1 MALLTV
7 LLADNYEPLRRIL
20 SSILEEMSDV
30 KVIGEAADGLEAIQK
45 TKQLH
50 PDLIILDIGL
60 PKLNGMQAA
69 RTILKAI
76 PDSKIIF
83 LSQETS
89 TDFVDEALR
98 LGALAYVIKVNAGT
112 DLRRAIESV
121 QKRKELTMSAAAQM
135 REQSES

>member
-1 MALLTV
+1 
-7 LLADNYEPLRRIL
+7 
-20 SSILEEMSDV
+20 
-30 KVIGEAADGLEAIQK
+30 
-45 TKQLH
+45 
-50 PDLIILDIGL
+50 
-60 PKLNGMQAA
+60 MQAA